1 MNNWYISNL
10 GYACG
15 KSGSERGGHV
25 KKLLLTEGLLACF
38 FLVLLLGFFGKYIM
52 KEQKDTGVNTSI
64 SGISQNSDGILAV
77 YPGRMQETF
86 SPLSYGQQGEENV
99 LAMCFEKLLLKDR
112 NGVKRNQEI
121 SENWDGREGELTQI
135 SVQYD
140 AEKGLSTMT
149 LAINPREKTVKG
161 KKVNADDL
169 IFNFYLRCDVSSGE
183 EVPFGGVLILG
194 QEEYMYGTEKVT
206 ERKREVQ
213 KMLEKPSDALKK
225 QLQDRIIKQELLQE
239 FEWVKGLYQDEA
251 YEFISNKYEEA
262 KDLFAYYYAYQT
274 KYSSEG
280 KSEEE
285 VLEDI
290 LGQYGWDYKK
300 LSKVTGQDYD
310 GKAQRIALNLLLQ
323 DKKKD
328 TVTRISGIERKDDN
342 TVVIRYFGKEEDA
355 EKLCD
360 IWLLPLEEYGD
371 KAGFDGIAG
380 FGFIKGSADDIY
392 QKSCQMYSGTGA
404 FYMQETGEE
413 EFTLLRNPNYLGKKA
428 ELRKIRVLRKEFIE
442 NRDIVE
448 ALLREEADII
458 MAKKSK
464 ELENLLAN
472 RGTGAS
478 YSIRKVD
485 IDTSQSENCFLYR
498 TSYVNTPS
506 LPKEITEYQT
516 LFQQINLV
524 KVNSNNN

>member
-1 MNNWYISNL
+1 M
-10 GYACG
+10 G
-15 KSGSERGGHV
+15 
-25 KKLLLTEGLLACF
+25 
-38 FLVLLLGFFGKYIM
+38 
-52 KEQKDTGVNTSI
+52 EQKDAGTNAGI
-64 SGISQNSDGILAV
+64 PGISQNSDGLLCI
-77 YPGRMQETF
+77 YPGRMQEAF

-99 LAMCFEKLLLKDR
+99 LAMCFEKLLLRDR
-112 NGVKRNQEI
+112 NGARRNREV
-121 SENWDGREGELTQI
+121 SENWDGRDGELAQI

-140 AEKGLSTMT
+140 AKKGLSTMT
-149 LAINPREKTVKG
+149 LAINPREKTAKG
-161 KKVNADDL
+161 KNMNADDL

-194 QEEYMYGTEKVT
+194 QEEYMYGTENLK
-206 ERKREVQ
+206 ERKQEVQ
-213 KMLEKPSDALKK
+213 EMLKKPSEELKK
-225 QLQDRIIKQELLQE
+225 QLQEQIIKRELLQE
-239 FEWVKGLYQDEA
+239 LAWVKGLYQDEA

-280 KSEEE
+280 RAEEE
-285 VLEDI
+285 VFGDI

-300 LSKVTGQDYD
+300 LSKVTGKNYD
-310 GKAQRIALNLLLQ
+310 GEAQRIALNILLQ
-323 DKKKD
+323 DKEKD

-342 TVVIRYFGKEEDA
+342 TVAIQYLGREEDVD
-355 EKLCD
+355 KLCD

-371 KAGFDGIAG
+371 KAGFDGIAN
-380 FGFIKGSADDIY
+380 FGFIKGSADEIY
-392 QKSCQMYSGTGA
+392 RESCQKYSGTGA
-404 FYMQETGEE
+404 FYMQGAGKK
-413 EFTLLRNPNYLGKKA
+413 EFNLLRNPNYLGKKA
-428 ELRKIRVLRKEFIE
+428 ELRKIRVLRKEFME
-442 NRDIVE
+442 NRDMVE

-458 MAKKSK
+458 VARKSK

-498 TSYVNTPS
+498 TSYVNAPS

-524 KVNSNNN
+524 KVNN